1 MFDKIFYINLA
12 HRTDRD
18 KNVKEQIKKL
28 YPDSQRMN
36 NILEKIDGVYGNKL
50 DIPNLSSDLITKEGK
65 NDAMNNLSAVYI
77 PLTKGAIG
85 CALSHRKAYQKIIDD
100 NLNSALILEDDIAID
115 PQFMNKITQILQ
127 NCPND
132 YDVLFLGYHRWS
144 ILYLQKNINN
154 LISQSS
160 AVFGLFGYIVSN
172 KGARK
177 LMNIF
182 PITKQ
187 IDSEMSSYFRE
198 PEIKTISDFID
209 YKTYGKYLNLI
220 PKKENNNF
228 TINAYIVN
236 PNHRLI
242 FSDESNTSTR
252 FGTDIQI
259 RELFNGVYRQNEFS
273 KNESS
278 CITSYNSHDTLINI
292 ICMLLIASIVYLI
305 VISI

>member
-18 KNVKEQIKKL
+18 KNVKEQIKKI
-28 YPDSQRMN
+28 YPDSQKMN

-50 DIPNLSSDLITKEGK
+50 DIPNLSSDLITNEGK
-65 NDAMNNLSAVYI
+65 SDAMNNSSALHI

-100 NLNSALILEDDIAID
+100 NLNSALILEDDITID
-115 PQFMNKITQILQ
+115 PQFMKKITQILQ

-132 YDVLFLGYHRWS
+132 YDVLFLGYHKWS

-187 IDSEMSSYFRE
+187 IDSEISSYFRE
-198 PEIKTISDFID
+198 PEIKTLSDFIEN
-209 YKTYGKYLNLI
+209 KTYGRYLNLI
-220 PKKENNNF
+220 PKNENKNF
-228 TINAYIVN
+228 TVNAYIVN

-242 FSDESNTSTR
+242 FSDESDTSTR

-259 RELFNGVYRQNEFS
+259 RESFNDVYKQNKFS
-273 KNESS
+273 
-278 CITSYNSHDTLINI
+278 TSHNSNNTLINI